1 MLFPLLSFAGL
12 IEPKLARARN
22 FLGQTCALSCGR
34 CCPADHHHH
43 RHLHLHPCRVAG
55 RQVGVW
61 REIVSRCEERRTCAI
76 ILALNAGQPV
86 NPHLSLH
93 ASKNPR
99 HRCELRLLRLHI
111 DTSLRASGGE
121 NSQIGNLPP
130 LHSIVVVPLFFVVLN
145 WSRFFNSQPKA
156 H

>member
-93 ASKNPR
+93 ASKNRR
-99 HRCELRLLRLHI
+99 HRCELRRLLQPLLFTPVRVLRREHSHLSPCSFP
-111 DTSLRASGGE
+111 SLCGR
-121 NSQIGNLPP
+121 P
-130 LHSIVVVPLFFVVLN
+130 LPLFGKPVLKHL
-145 WSRFFNSQPKA
+145 QL
-156 H
+156 